1 MRFHDRRHAGA
12 LLGAKVAALVPDDPV
27 VFGLPRG
34 GVPVA
39 YEVARALECPLDV
52 LVVRKVG
59 VPYQRELAMGAIAEG
74 GVVIR
79 NEDVIDLA
87 GVGDDEFE
95 SVVEAETRELTQ
107 RLASYRAEAPSLSPE
122 GRTAIVVDDGL
133 ATGSTALAGVE
144 VLIRKGAAAV
154 WLAVPVAPPGSLG
167 ALETLTERIVVLAR
181 PRGFGAVGAWYRDF
195 TQTSDEEVGALLAES
210 RLAWRDLSREE

>member
-1 MRFHDRRHAGA
+1 MRFRDRRHAGA
-12 LLGAKVAALVPDDPV
+12 LLGAKVAALHPHSPV

-39 YEVARALECPLDV
+39 YEVARALACPLDV

-59 VPYQRELAMGAIAEG
+59 VPYQRELAMGAIGED

-79 NEDVIDLA
+79 NEDVVDLA
-87 GVGDDEFE
+87 GVGDEEFE
-95 SVVEAETRELTQ
+95 RVAETEARELEK
-107 RLASYRAEAPSLSPE
+107 RLALYRAEVPPMSPE

-133 ATGSTALAGVE
+133 ATGSTALAGVQ
-144 VLIRKGAAAV
+144 VLVRKGAAAV
-154 WLAVPVAPPGSLG
+154 WLAVPVAPPGPLG
-167 ALETLTERIVVLAR
+167 DLEELTDRIVVLSR
-181 PRGFGAVGAWYRDF
+181 PRGFGAVGVWYQDF

-210 RLAWRDLSREE
+210 RG

>member
-1 MRFHDRRHAGA
+1 MRYRDRRHAGA
-12 LLGAKVAALVPDDPV
+12 LLGAKVANLHPRDPV
-27 VFGLPRG
+27 VFALPRG

-39 YEVARALECPLDV
+39 YEVARALDCPLDV
-52 LVVRKVG
+52 LVVRKLG
-59 VPYQRELAMGAIAEG
+59 VPHQRELAMGAIAEG
-74 GVVIR
+74 GLVVR

-87 GVGDDEFE
+87 GVSEGEFE
-95 SVVEAETRELTQ
+95 WVVEAETLELER
-107 RLASYRAEAPSLSPE
+107 RLASYREKANSVSPE

-133 ATGSTALAGVE
+133 ATGSTAQAGVQ
-144 VLIRKGAAAV
+144 VLARMGAAAV

-167 ALETLTERIVVLAR
+167 DLEALTDHLVVLSR

-210 RLAWRDLSREE
+210 RLA